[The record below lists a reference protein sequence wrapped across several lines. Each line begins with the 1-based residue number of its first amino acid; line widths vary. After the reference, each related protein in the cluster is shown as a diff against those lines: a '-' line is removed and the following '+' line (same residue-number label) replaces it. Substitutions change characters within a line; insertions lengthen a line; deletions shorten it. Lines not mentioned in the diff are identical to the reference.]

1 MRYIKLTEQLE
12 QQLLTDFMNKI
23 KGNRFSEEKL
33 SFTFDLKQDVKDEDK
48 VTIII
53 EANAWIKM
61 WGLVSSESGEIGWHM
76 ICERVNDKTFLIK
89 DVLLYPQYV
98 TGVTVTTDDVG
109 YGNWLH
115 KELDMDQ
122 INNLRGHGHSHVNM
136 GTSPSGVD
144 RNWYNEI
151 LQGLAENDYYIF
163 MILNKKDD
171 IFIELYD
178 LKTNTIYDK
187 KDLNLHI
194 LTDNIYLSTWLTE
207 EKGKALQKKEVKTTT
222 PSVTRVVKDKD
233 DQTIEEILDEIID
246 VDTLSPATLTEITV
260 MLNRA
265 AIYNDYFEV
274 GSMVWHSLSAQN
286 KIEYAKEYY
295 ENKDVVK
302 PKKNNKRVYS
312 QDYRRQ
318 MNLWGEED
326 W

>member
-12 QQLLTDFMNKI
+12 QQLLTDFISKI

-33 SFTFDLKQDVKDEDK
+33 SFTFDLKQDIKDEDK
-48 VTIII
+48 VTVIV

-76 ICERVNDKTFLIK
+76 ICERVNDKTFVIK

-115 KELDMDQ
+115 KDLSMEE

-144 RNWYNEI
+144 RTWYNEI
-151 LQGLAENDYYIF
+151 LQGLAEDDYYIF

-171 IFIELYD
+171 MFIELYD

-187 KDLNLHI
+187 KDLNIHI
-194 LTDNIYLSTWLTE
+194 LTNNTYLNTWLTE

-222 PSVTRVVKDKD
+222 PTVVKSKRDQD
-233 DQTIEEILDEIID
+233 SQTIEEILDEIID
-246 VDTLSPATLTEITV
+246 VDTLSPGALTELVV

-265 AIYNDYFEV
+265 AIYNGYFEV
-274 GSMVWHSLSAQN
+274 GSVVWNSLSPQN
-286 KIEYAKEYY
+286 KIEYAKDYY
-295 ENKDVVK
+295 DNKDVIQ
-302 PKKNNKRVYS
+302 PKKKNKHIYS

-318 MNLWGEED
+318 MSLWDEED

>member
-33 SFTFDLKQDVKDEDK
+33 SFTFDLKQDVKPEDK
-48 VTIII
+48 VNLII

-76 ICERVNDKTFLIK
+76 ICERINDKTIVIK

-109 YGNWLH
+109 YGDWLH
-115 KELDMDQ
+115 KELDMEE

-144 RNWYNEI
+144 RTWYNEI
-151 LQGLAENDYYIF
+151 LQSLAEDDYYVF

-171 IFIELYD
+171 MFLEIYD

-187 KDLNLHI
+187 KDVNVHI
-194 LTDNIYLSTWLTE
+194 LTNNTYLNTWLIE
-207 EKGKALQKKEVKTTT
+207 EKRKALQKKEVKVAT
-222 PSVTRVVKDKD
+222 PSVTTNTSKEKTTVED
-233 DQTIEEILDEIID
+233 ILDEIVD
-246 VDTLSPATLTEITV
+246 VDTLSPGALTELVV

-265 AIYNDYFEV
+265 AIYNNYFDV
-274 GSMVWHSLSAQN
+274 GSTIWYSLSAQN
-286 KIEYAKEYY
+286 KVEYAKDYY
-295 ENKDVVK
+295 MNVDTKAV
-302 PKKNNKRVYS
+302 KKNQEKTMYE
-312 QDYRRQ
+312 RQ
-318 MNLWGEED
+318 LDLWRDGE

>member
-33 SFTFDLKQDVKDEDK
+33 SFTFDLKQDVKPEDK
-48 VTIII
+48 VNLII

-76 ICERVNDKTFLIK
+76 ICERVNDKTIVIK

-109 YGNWLH
+109 YGDWLH
-115 KELDMDQ
+115 KELDMEE

-144 RNWYNEI
+144 RTWYNEI
-151 LQGLAENDYYIF
+151 LQSLAEDDYYVF

-171 IFIELYD
+171 MFLEIYD

-187 KDLNLHI
+187 KDVNVHI
-194 LTDNIYLSTWLTE
+194 LTNNTYLNTWLIE
-207 EKGKALQKKEVKTTT
+207 EKRKALQKKEVKVAT
-222 PSVTRVVKDKD
+222 PSVTTNISKEKTTVED
-233 DQTIEEILDEIID
+233 ILDEIVD
-246 VDTLSPATLTEITV
+246 VDTLSPGALTELVV

-265 AIYNDYFEV
+265 AIYNNYFDV
-274 GSMVWHSLSAQN
+274 GSTIWYSLSAQN
-286 KIEYAKEYY
+286 KVEYAKDYY
-295 ENKDVVK
+295 MNVDTKAV
-302 PKKNNKRVYS
+302 KKNQEKTMYE
-312 QDYRRQ
+312 RQ
-318 MNLWGEED
+318 LDLWRDGE

>member
-48 VTIII
+48 ATIII
-53 EANAWIKM
+53 EANAWVKM
-61 WGLVSSESGEIGWHM
+61 LGLVSSESGEIGWHM
-76 ICERVNDKTFLIK
+76 LCERVNDKTFVIK

-115 KELDMDQ
+115 KELSMEE

-144 RNWYNEI
+144 RTWYNEI
-151 LQGLAENDYYIF
+151 LQGLAEDDYYIF
-163 MILNKKDD
+163 MILNKKGD
-171 IFIELYD
+171 IFLELYD

-187 KDLNLHI
+187 KDLNMHI
-194 LTDNIYLSTWLTE
+194 LTNNTYLNTWLTE

-222 PSVTRVVKDKD
+222 PSVMKVVRGRDN
-233 DQTIEEILDEIID
+233 QSIEEILDEIED
-246 VDTLSPATLTEITV
+246 VDTLSPGALTELVV

-265 AIYNDYFEV
+265 ALYNNYFEV
-274 GSMVWHSLSAQN
+274 GSMVWNSLSPQN

-295 ENKDVVK
+295 ANKDIVT
-302 PKKNNKRVYS
+302 PQKKTKRVYS
-312 QDYRRQ
+312 QDYKRQ
-318 MNLWGEED
+318 MSLWDEED

>member
-33 SFTFDLKQDVKDEDK
+33 SFTFDLKQDVKPEDK
-48 VTIII
+48 VNLII

-76 ICERVNDKTFLIK
+76 ICERINDKTIVIK

-115 KELDMDQ
+115 KELDMEE

-144 RNWYNEI
+144 RTWYNEI
-151 LQGLAENDYYIF
+151 LQSLAEDDYYVF

-171 IFIELYD
+171 MFLEIYD

-187 KDLNLHI
+187 KDVNVHI
-194 LTDNIYLSTWLTE
+194 LTNNTYLNTWLIE
-207 EKGKALQKKEVKTTT
+207 EKRKALQKKEVKVAT
-222 PSVTRVVKDKD
+222 PSVTTNTSKEKTTVED
-233 DQTIEEILDEIID
+233 ILDEIVD
-246 VDTLSPATLTEITV
+246 VDTLSPGALTELVV

-265 AIYNDYFEV
+265 AIYNNYFDV
-274 GSMVWHSLSAQN
+274 GSTIWYSLSAQN
-286 KIEYAKEYY
+286 KVEYAKDYY
-295 ENKDVVK
+295 MNVDTKAV
-302 PKKNNKRVYS
+302 KKNQEKTMYE
-312 QDYRRQ
+312 RQ
-318 MNLWGEED
+318 LDLWRDGE

>member
-12 QQLLTDFMNKI
+12 QQLLTDFINKI

-48 VTIII
+48 ATIIV
-53 EANAWIKM
+53 EANAWIKIL
-61 WGLVSSESGEIGWHM
+61 GLVSSESGEIGWHM
-76 ICERVNDKTFLIK
+76 LCERVNDKTFVIK

-115 KELDMDQ
+115 KELSMEE

-144 RNWYNEI
+144 RTWYNEI
-151 LQGLAENDYYIF
+151 LQGLAEDDYYIF
-163 MILNKKDD
+163 MIINKKGD
-171 IFIELYD
+171 IFLELYD
-178 LKTNTIYDK
+178 LQTNTIYDK
-187 KDLNLHI
+187 KDLNMHI
-194 LTDNIYLSTWLTE
+194 LIDNTYLNTWLTE
-207 EKGKALQKKEVKTTT
+207 EKGRALQKKEVKTTI
-222 PSVTRVVKDKD
+222 PSVIKSKKEQDN
-233 DQTIEEILDEIID
+233 QTIEEILDEITD
-246 VDTLSPATLTEITV
+246 VDTLSPGALTELVV

-265 AIYNDYFEV
+265 AIYNGYFEV
-274 GSMVWHSLSAQN
+274 GSMVWNSLSPQN

-295 ENKDVVK
+295 ANKDIVT
-302 PKKNNKRVYS
+302 PQKKTKRVYS
-312 QDYRRQ
+312 QDYKRQ
-318 MNLWGEED
+318 MSLWDEED